1 MNFEFVPKPISTHF
15 LHVISASLP
24 QWVFTAYLCH
34 MNIHSNLQWCF
45 SLLIQQ
51 QSYTQLIQTAV
62 IFTSLIWS
70 PPGALQHCESAV
82 FLSRHS
88 QKFVLIQLMFCSW
101 WSPMKPSSST
111 FLLSATALNSDT
123 ALCNCWSLSNWCQF
137 SIDWIYYIPFICKTN
152 EIQYHKDNGLIM
164 CWYFNCPISWLE
176 NVNGFPNQNRY

>member
-1 MNFEFVPKPISTHF
+1 MSVHCLLVPYEYSFKLAVMFFSTDSATIIYTTNSNSCNFYILDLKPTRSTTALWISCLF
-15 LHVISASLP
+15 
-24 QWVFTAYLCH
+24 
-34 MNIHSNLQWCF
+34 
-45 SLLIQQ
+45 
-51 QSYTQLIQTAV
+51 IQTFSEV
-62 IFTSLIWS
+62 
-70 PPGALQHCESAV
+70 
-82 FLSRHS
+82 
-88 QKFVLIQLMFCSW
+88 FVLIQLMFCSW

-137 SIDWIYYIPFICKTN
+137 SIDWIYYIPFICKAN